1 MPEGSEKA
9 LQKFET
15 KMLDLLNSD
24 ATADCKNYI
33 MKEISWMGSDKS
45 IPTLEELSKNKDTAE
60 MAKFAL
66 DRIQ

>member
-1 MPEGSEKA
+1 
-9 LQKFET
+9 
-15 KMLDLLNSD
+15 MLDLLNSD

-66 DRIQ
+66 ERIQ